1 MAAGSK
7 AWDIYSFACI
17 ILESDL
23 ETDEYLSVNN
33 TRSIEWKAEKHV
45 KRDDVCPQLKML
57 LRGTILRGKLS
68 DMISVDDM
76 MCLLERI
83 KFRVN

>member
-7 AWDIYSFACI
+7 AWDIYSYACI
-17 ILESDL
+17 IL

-33 TRSIEWKAEKHV
+33 ARSIEWKAEKHV
-45 KRDDVCPQLKML
+45 RRDDVCPQLKML

-76 MCLLERI
+76 MCLLERV

>member
-1 MAAGSK
+1 M
-7 AWDIYSFACI
+7 
-17 ILESDL
+17 

-33 TRSIEWKAEKHV
+33 ARSIEGKPEKHV
-45 KRDDVCPQLKML
+45 RRDDVCTQRKML

-68 DMISVDDM
+68 DMISLEDM
-76 MCLLERI
+76 MCLLERD

>member
-1 MAAGSK
+1 MAAESK
-7 AWDIYSFACI
+7 AWDIYSYACI

-33 TRSIEWKAEKHV
+33 ARSIEWKAEKHV

-57 LRGTILRGKLS
+57 LRGTTLRGKLS
-68 DMISVDDM
+68 DMISVDDII
-76 MCLLERI
+76 CLLERI